1 MDEGEGYML
10 EPVKKVRLYEAIV
23 KQLQD
28 LISSNKLKPGEKLP
42 PERQLAEELN
52 VSRTSI
58 REALRTLE
66 MMGYLESK
74 VGISGGTFV
83 KDITMET
90 VVSPFSK
97 ILVRNGNFI
106 TDLLETRLVLEIE
119 VARLAALRR
128 NDEDLEKIASAV
140 KNMENEIKDG
150 GTGINGDNE
159 FHRALGS
166 AAHNDV
172 LLNMVKMCGDLMEM
186 QREEHLSNL
195 EGEPERALK
204 SHKAILKAVKEKDEE
219 KAQSLMR
226 KHITNLQS
234 IIKEAAK

>member
-1 MDEGEGYML
+1 ML

-28 LISSNKLKPGEKLP
+28 LITSNKLKTGEKLP

-52 VSRTSI
+52 VSRSSI

-83 KDITMET
+83 KDVTMET
-90 VVSPFSK
+90 VVSPFSQM
-97 ILVRNGNFI
+97 LVRNGNFI
-106 TDLLETRLVLEIE
+106 ADLLETRLVLEIE

-128 NDEDLEKIASAV
+128 EDEDLQKIEDAIQS
-140 KNMENEIKDG
+140 MEDEIKEG

-159 FHRALGS
+159 YHRALGA

-172 LLNMVKMCGDLMEM
+172 LLNMVRMCGDLMEM
-186 QREEHLSNL
+186 QREEHLANL
-195 EGEPERALK
+195 NGESDRALK
-204 SHKAILKAVKEKDEE
+204 SHKAIFKAVKDQDEE

-234 IIKEAAK
+234 IIKSNKK

>member
-1 MDEGEGYML
+1 ML

-23 KQLQD
+23 KQVQG
-28 LISSNKLKPGEKLP
+28 LIASNQLKPGEKLP

-83 KDITMET
+83 KDVTMET
-90 VVSPFSK
+90 VVSPFSQM
-97 ILVRNGNFI
+97 LVRNGNFI
-106 TDLLETRLVLEIE
+106 ADLLETRLVLEIE

-128 NDEDLEKIASAV
+128 NDQDLEKIGKAIES
-140 KNMENEIKDG
+140 MEEEIKKG

-159 FHRALGS
+159 YHRALGA

-172 LLNMVKMCGDLMEM
+172 LLNMVRMCGDLMEM

-195 EGEPERALK
+195 NGESARALK
-204 SHKAILKAVKEKDEE
+204 SHKAILKAVKEQDEE

-234 IIKEAAK
+234 IIKSDKK

>member
-1 MDEGEGYML
+1 ML

-28 LISSNKLKPGEKLP
+28 LITSNKLKPGEKLP

-83 KDITMET
+83 KEVTMET
-90 VVSPFSK
+90 VVSPFSQL
-97 ILVRNGNFI
+97 LVRNGNYI

-128 NDEDLEKIASAV
+128 GDEDLVRIENAV
-140 KNMENEIKDG
+140 KNMEAEIKEG

-159 FHRALGS
+159 FHRALGA

-172 LLNMVKMCGDLMEM
+172 LLNMVRMCGDLMEV
-186 QREEHLSNL
+186 QREEHLTNL
-195 EGEPERALK
+195 DGEPDRALR
-204 SHKAILKAVKEKDEE
+204 SHKAICKAVREKNEE

-226 KHITNLQS
+226 KHITNLQN
-234 IIKEAAK
+234 IIKSNEK

>member
-1 MDEGEGYML
+1 ML

-28 LISSNKLKPGEKLP
+28 LIVNNKLKPGEKLP

-83 KDITMET
+83 KDVTMESF
-90 VVSPFSK
+90 VSPFSQM
-97 ILVRNGNFI
+97 LVRNPNFI

-128 NDEDLEKIASAV
+128 NEDDLQNINSAIEAMEKEIA
-140 KNMENEIKDG
+140 DG
-150 GTGINGDNE
+150 GTGINGDNGY
-159 FHRALGS
+159 HRALGS

-172 LLNMVKMCGDLMEM
+172 LMNMVRMCGDLMEM
-186 QREEHLSNL
+186 QREEHLANL
-195 EGEPERALK
+195 DGEPERALK
-204 SHKAILKAVKEKDEE
+204 SHKAIYKAIKAGDGE
-219 KAQSLMR
+219 KAQSLMKR
-226 KHITNLQS
+226 HITNLKS
-234 IIKEAAK
+234 ITKVHNK